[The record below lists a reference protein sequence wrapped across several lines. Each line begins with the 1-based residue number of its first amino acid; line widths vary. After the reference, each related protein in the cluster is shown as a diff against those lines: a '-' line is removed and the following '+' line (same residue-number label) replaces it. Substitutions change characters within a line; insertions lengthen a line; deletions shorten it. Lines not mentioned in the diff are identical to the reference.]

1 MQLLCRSPFH
11 RSEFLAAGVGSGEA
25 VRFPVRRSPRF
36 LRVCAGD
43 NKRQPNF
50 IDIGGA
56 SRGGWDE
63 VKVVRATQPSESKKG
78 KRFGKKTEPARTP
91 VVNNPHGCKI
101 LYACHSE
108 KLFFSA

>member
-1 MQLLCRSPFH
+1 
-11 RSEFLAAGVGSGEA
+11 
-25 VRFPVRRSPRF
+25 

-63 VKVVRATQPSESKKG
+63 VKVLRATQPSESKKG
-78 KRFGKKTEPARTP
+78 KSFGKKTEPARTP
-91 VVNNPHGCKI
+91 VVIMLMDAKFCMHVI
-101 LYACHSE
+101 L
-108 KLFFSA
+108 